1 MSINKTGYAG
11 LTRLRRVSPAFDMA
25 VLSTVMG
32 FAIIAST
39 IYPGVPSAVVGAIVG
54 AFIGV
59 KNFKGDTSAD

>member
-1 MSINKTGYAG
+1 MSLNKTGIVG

-32 FAIIAST
+32 FAIIANT
-39 IYPGVPSAVVGAIVG
+39 ICPSVPSAVVGAIVG

-59 KNFKGDTSAD
+59 KNFKDDAIAD

>member
-1 MSINKTGYAG
+1 MPINKTGHIG

-32 FAIIAST
+32 FAIIANT
-39 IYPGVPSAVVGAIVG
+39 VYPGVPSAVLGAIVG

-59 KNFKGDTSAD
+59 KNFKDDAIAD

>member
-39 IYPGVPSAVVGAIVG
+39 ICPGVSSAVVGAIVG

-59 KNFKGDTSAD
+59 KNFKDDTSAD

>member
-1 MSINKTGYAG
+1 MSINKTGLAG

-25 VLSTVMG
+25 VLSSVMG
-32 FAIIAST
+32 FALIAST

-59 KNFKGDTSAD
+59 KNFKDDTSAD

>member
-1 MSINKTGYAG
+1 MAINKPGHTG

-25 VLSTVMG
+25 VISTVMG

-59 KNFKGDTSAD
+59 KNFRDGAIAD